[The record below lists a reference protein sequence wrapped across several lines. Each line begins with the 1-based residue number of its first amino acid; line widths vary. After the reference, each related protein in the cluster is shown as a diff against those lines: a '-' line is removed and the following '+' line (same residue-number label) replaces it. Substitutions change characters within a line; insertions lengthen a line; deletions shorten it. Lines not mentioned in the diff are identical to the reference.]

1 MRIARADVAGVA
13 TWVGWVAADGAQ
25 ATDAGAWHPIADPF
39 AAFAAGADAETIG
52 DALVE
57 PELLAPCEPLVI
69 AGIAQNRGQNDHPL
83 PVQAWLKSPRT
94 VVASGTDVALR
105 RDAGGTVVEAEV
117 AVVIGSPAFQV
128 PVERIMEHV
137 LGYTAVDDVSQPERS
152 ALDQRNFEAKGGV
165 GYTPLGPWI
174 ETGPIGDV
182 PMTMRVAGAL
192 VVDTSSD
199 ALPVSIA
206 ETVAYVAHWMPL
218 GPGDVIMTGAPFSN
232 APAHPGDLVEVGI
245 GPMTLVTQLR

>member
-1 MRIARADVAGVA
+1 MRVARALVDGVA
-13 TWVGWVAADGAQ
+13 SWVGWIPSA
-25 ATDAGAWHPIADPF
+25 DAGAWHPIADPYE
-39 AAFAAGADAETIG
+39 AFALGADPAPIG
-52 DALVE
+52 DALDA
-57 PELLAPCEPLVI
+57 PTLLPPCEPLVV

-94 VVASGTDVALR
+94 VVADGTPVALR

-117 AVVIGSPAFQV
+117 AVVIGSPLFQV
-128 PVERIMEHV
+128 PVDEVLRHV
-137 LGYTAVDDVSQPERS
+137 LGYTAVNDVSQPERS

-182 PMTMRVAGAL
+182 PMTMRVAGEV

-199 ALPVSIA
+199 ALPASIA
-206 ETVAYVAHWMPL
+206 EVVAYVAHWMPL
-218 GPGDVIMTGAPFSN
+218 GPGDVVMTGAPFSN
-232 APAHPGDLVEVGI
+232 APAAPGDLVEVGI
-245 GPMTLVTQLR
+245 GTMTLTTPLR